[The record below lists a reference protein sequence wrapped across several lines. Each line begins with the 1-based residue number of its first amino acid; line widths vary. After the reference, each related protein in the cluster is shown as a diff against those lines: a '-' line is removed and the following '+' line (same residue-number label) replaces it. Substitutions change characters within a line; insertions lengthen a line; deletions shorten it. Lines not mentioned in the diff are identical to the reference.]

1 MLESGGFKTPYHW
14 HTDKFINGVKV
25 LLPNNTKNLNLPS
38 ISNTPGTKYLLFSGS
53 VFKQLRIFGKNRF
66 PIMDIDYHII
76 NGKLSLHKHLY
87 INGKRDKN
95 HIPLTPAEIKKYK
108 PYLQGVIAE

>member
-1 MLESGGFKTPYHW
+1 
-14 HTDKFINGVKV
+14 
-25 LLPNNTKNLNLPS
+25 
-38 ISNTPGTKYLLFSGS
+38 
-53 VFKQLRIFGKNRF
+53 
-66 PIMDIDYHII
+66 MDIDYHII